1 MKFLVTFVP
10 LAHVRTELKILK
22 ESNVLIQVIVKII
35 ILKLTLILFLMMIII
50 IILIRVSLM
59 LSTGLRPS
67 TL

>member
-1 MKFLVTFVP
+1 MP
-10 LAHVRTELKILK
+10 LAHVRTELKMLK

-35 ILKLTLILFLMMIII
+35 ILILILFLMMIII

-59 LSTGLRPS
+59 RSTGLKPS

>member
-1 MKFLVTFVP
+1 MP

-35 ILKLTLILFLMMIII
+35 ILILILFLMMIII

-67 TL
+67 TLQLSL